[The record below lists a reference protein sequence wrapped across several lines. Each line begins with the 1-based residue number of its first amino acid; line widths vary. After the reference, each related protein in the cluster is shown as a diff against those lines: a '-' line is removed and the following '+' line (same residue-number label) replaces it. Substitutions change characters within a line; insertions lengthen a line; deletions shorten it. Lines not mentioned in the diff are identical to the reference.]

1 MNKKWMLIA
10 LGALCFSS
18 ATKGQEND
26 IISQNYSSFSRN
38 VYLVSLKNGKDKT
51 RSNFVNHVSSLEDCV
66 IRKEYKNAF
75 QGFSILASESD
86 MDIISRLPEV
96 DTVFKNYEYTKL
108 DASDVP
114 YSVNG
119 IDNGVR
125 DTMDIDDTLCQN
137 QGAGITIGIIDTGL
151 YFTQISDSA
160 TDTSSKAFRPLSG
173 NALDSAAY
181 TESSLKSKVES
192 LGDSF
197 NGKDYAYKNSKIFFE
212 YDYADEDNNVLP
224 TGSSMDHGTHVAS
237 LASANGYEFKGVSPD
252 SQLAIMKVFSSSGS
266 ASDEDITS
274 ALDDA
279 YALDLDIVNLS
290 LGSSLLD
297 YENIE
302 EETAVGQAIKRLK
315 DKGTVVN
322 FAMGNDSKKQF
333 SEGYLSFYGDKVT
346 TDTVEP
352 SNSGGFS
359 VFGNP
364 NLVASTTLDSLP
376 SDVFEIKGTEY
387 SYTEQVYDLT
397 LASVFQEGEIPYDL
411 FTDSSEIDA
420 LTIKDNQYRL
430 AVLKDDKTICL
441 RDASLKLLSSG
452 YSGII
457 ILSDRENRISYLLN
471 HDQDGNRQVFP
482 RLPIVSMDISR
493 SSLFEKTGTLK
504 LKSAACDNANKR
516 KVSSFSTEGPTSN
529 LLMNPDIAA
538 PGSDIYGAVSSGYGY
553 KSGTSM
559 ATPNFTG
566 ACALVL
572 SEAKKSMTED
582 KYKEYKK
589 DLLAVMQSTSSDVY
603 DDEEESGDSYNYAS
617 VRRVGSGM
625 VDVSKA
631 VKSNIYLEAL
641 SKDGSETEKAGFEL
655 YGDSKASSGIL
666 SFSFKTHSR
675 KNTASTYK
683 AKLYIAAPM
692 AEKGISDEEYNSL
705 SDMEKKAVPE
715 NYKDTIL
722 QSMDDH
728 LIGVYEYQ
736 DNITINPG
744 DNTVTLKDVDINKE
758 FNNAL
763 EDYATDYFEDGMF
776 LEGYLLL
783 EPVDKS
789 DVSLRMPYL
798 GFYGDYGEASA
809 VEDFD
814 FERDNSKVYNS
825 TITENI
831 FKGISPEYKTLSL
844 SSRAFATKGT
854 IPGYIALTSDLL
866 SYTRTGSTYNTI
878 DLLPLGEN
886 PSDTK
891 GVLQAGAKDVSD
903 LLLFQQYVN
912 RTCINGTVELI
923 DDASNKTLTKNW
935 ILSSYN
941 PLNDDGTNGYLLSK
955 SFFVSSLYSSEYVP
969 LAISCLSLKDSDGNV
984 YPNGKYTIRFTYN
997 LLAKDESGNHIV
1009 QTKDVPLEI
1018 SSSKSCYYTSVGM
1031 VDGKTVLF
1039 VSESTYYAKVRNELL
1054 YSMKDEKTKKSYIEL
1069 PLSEIENGY
1078 LRLRLYSA
1086 TLESYD
1092 VLLDMK
1098 SQTSGLLGSD
1108 TSGIYSY
1115 VDEVSEKEDEK
1126 TGEKLEYHY
1135 FKMYD
1140 ENGNQNEDFM
1150 ESYNKHGV
1158 VFKAKAGFKDIRF
1171 YNPSYWRPRSISYYK
1186 DAYYKYDEETGSL
1199 LVMGV
1204 PPYMY
1209 IVVLVY

>member
-10 LGALCFSS
+10 LGVLCFSS
-18 ATKGQEND
+18 TKND
-26 IISQNYSSFSRN
+26 IVYQNHGSLSKD
-38 VYLVSLKNGKDKT
+38 VYLVSLKSGT
-51 RSNFVNHVSSLEDCV
+51 EQERGNFIRHISTLEDYV
-66 IRKEYKNAF
+66 IIRKEYKNAF
-75 QGFSILASESD
+75 QGFSVRASKSD
-86 MDIISRLPEV
+86 IDIISTLPEV
-96 DTVFKNYEYTKL
+96 ANVYKNYEYTKL
-108 DASDVP
+108 DSASVDASS
-114 YSVNG
+114 YQT
-119 IDNGVR
+119 DNGSR
-125 DTMDIDDTLCQN
+125 ETMDVKDSLCPN
-137 QGAGITIGIIDTGL
+137 KGAGITIGVIDTGL
-151 YFTQISDSA
+151 YFTQVSDNPGG
-160 TDTSSKAFRPLSG
+160 TSSKAFRPLSG
-173 NALDSAAY
+173 NALDEAVY
-181 TESSLKSKVES
+181 TETSLKAKVDS

-197 NGKDYAYKNSKIFFE
+197 NGKGYAYKNSKIFYE
-212 YDYADEDNNVLP
+212 YDYADKDNNVLP
-224 TGSSMDHGTHVAS
+224 EGSSMDHGTHVAS
-237 LASANGYEFKGVSPD
+237 LASANGYEFKGISPD

-290 LGSSLLD
+290 LGSSLLN
-297 YENIE
+297 YEDME
-302 EETAVGQAIKRLK
+302 QETAVGQAIKRLK

-322 FAMGNDSKKQF
+322 FAMGNDSRKQF
-333 SEGYLSFYGDKVT
+333 SEGYLNFYGDKVT

-352 SNSGGFS
+352 SLGGGFS
-359 VFGNP
+359 AFGNP

-387 SYTEQVYDLT
+387 CYTEQVYDLSFS
-397 LASVFQEGEIPYDL
+397 SVFRKGEIPYDL
-411 FTDSSEIDA
+411 FTDSASIDV
-420 LTIKDNQYRL
+420 LSMKDNQYRL
-430 AVLKDDKTICL
+430 AVLKDDDSICL

-452 YSGII
+452 YSGIV
-457 ILSDRENRISYLLN
+457 ILSDRQSRISYLLN
-471 HDQDGNRQVFP
+471 HDEQGNRQVFP
-482 RLPIVSMDISR
+482 RLPIVSMEKKL
-493 SSLFEKTGTLK
+493 SSLFDKRGTLK
-504 LKSAACDNANKR
+504 LKTSYHVNDMQR
-516 KVSSFSTEGPTSN
+516 TVSSFSTEGPTTD
-529 LLMNPDIAA
+529 LLMNPDISA

-572 SEAKKSMTED
+572 SEAKKTMTEE
-582 KYKEYKK
+582 KYLEYRK

-603 DDEEESGDSYNYAS
+603 DDEKEFGDEYNYAS
-617 VRRVGSGM
+617 VRRAGSGM
-625 VDVSKA
+625 TDVSKA
-631 VKSNIYLEAL
+631 IKSSIYLEAL
-641 SKDGSETEKAGFEL
+641 SKDGQGTDKAGFEL
-655 YGDSKASSGIL
+655 YGDSKASSGVL

-675 KNTASTYK
+675 KTASSTYK

-692 AEKGISDEEYNSL
+692 AEKGISDSEYDCL
-705 SDMEKKAVPE
+705 TDMEKKALPKG
-715 NYKDTIL
+715 YKDTTL

-728 LIGVYEYQ
+728 LIGVYEYP
-736 DNITINPG
+736 DNVTIYPG
-744 DNTVTLKDVDINKE
+744 DNTVTLRDVDVNKE

-763 EDYATDYFEDGMF
+763 KDYATDYFDDGMF
-776 LEGYLLL
+776 LEGYLML
-783 EPVDKS
+783 EPVDEN

-798 GFYGDYGEASA
+798 GFYGDYGNAKA

-814 FERDNSKVYNS
+814 FERDGTKAYNS

-831 FKGISPEYKTLSL
+831 FKQISPQYQNLSL
-844 SSRAFATKGT
+844 SSRAFATKGS

-866 SYTRTGSTYNTI
+866 SYTRTGQTYNDI

-891 GVLQAGAKDVSD
+891 GALRAGAKDVSD

-923 DDASNKTLTKNW
+923 DNATQTTLTKNW

-941 PLNDDGTNGYLLSK
+941 PLNDDGSNGYLLTK
-955 SFFVSSLYSSEYVP
+955 SFFVSSLYSSQYVP
-969 LAISCLSLKDSDGNV
+969 LAISCLSLRDSSGEVYPDGN
-984 YPNGKYTIRFTYN
+984 YTIRFTYN
-997 LLAKDESGNHIV
+997 LLAKDESGNRIV

-1031 VDGKTVLF
+1031 VNGKTVLF
-1039 VSESTYYAKVRNELL
+1039 VSESTYYARVKDELL
-1054 YSMKDEKTKKSYIEL
+1054 YSLKDDKTKKNYIEL
-1069 PLSEIENGY
+1069 PLSAIENGY

-1098 SQTSGLLGSD
+1098 SKTSGLIGDDASD
-1108 TSGIYSY
+1108 IYSY
-1115 VDEVSEKEDEK
+1115 VDDVSEVVDKN
-1126 TGEKLEYHY
+1126 TGEKMEYHY

-1140 ENGNQNEDFM
+1140 ENGNLNEDFM

-1158 VFKAKAGFKDIRF
+1158 VFKAKPGFKDIRF
-1171 YNPSYWRPRSISYYK
+1171 YNPTYWKPRSISYYK
-1186 DAYYKYDEETGSL
+1186 DAYYNYDEETGSL

-1204 PPYMY
+1204 PHYMY
-1209 IVVLVY
+1209 IVALVY